1 MSITKKQKEV
11 LDYIISY
18 TEKNGYSPTQK
29 EIKDYFGFKSFGSVQ
44 RYIKYLAN
52 AGFLESDWNARRG
65 LKVVEETPA
74 HTPSSNSSDV
84 AEVPLLGKVAA
95 GIPIEAIES
104 ADESITVP
112 SSMVQGAHKY
122 FALKVKGDSMIEDGI
137 FEDDLI
143 VCRHQ
148 NTANNGQTVIAV
160 LEGEATVKR
169 YKKSRSHIELIP
181 ANSSMEPIIVDQNS
195 GAFSIAGILV
205 GLIRSYV

>member
-18 TEKNGYSPTQK
+18 TKKNGYSPTQN
-29 EIKDYFGFKSFGSVQ
+29 EIKEHFSFKSFGSVQ

-65 LKVVEETPA
+65 LKVVEDTPA
-74 HTPSSNSSDV
+74 HTPPSSPDV

-112 SSMVQGAHKY
+112 SSMVQGSHKY

-148 NTANNGQTVIAV
+148 NNAQNGQTVIAV
-160 LEGEATVKR
+160 IEGEATVKR

-195 GAFSIAGILV
+195 GDFSIAGILV

>member
-18 TEKNGYSPTQK
+18 TKKNGYSPTQN
-29 EIKDYFGFKSFGSVQ
+29 EIKEHFSFKSFGSVQ

-65 LKVVEETPA
+65 LKVVEDTPA
-74 HTPSSNSSDV
+74 HTPPSSPDV

-112 SSMVQGAHKY
+112 SSMVQGSHKY

-148 NTANNGQTVIAV
+148 NTAQNGQTVIAV

>member
-11 LDYIISY
+11 LDYITSY
-18 TEKNGYSPTQK
+18 TRKNGISPTQK
-29 EIKDYFGFKSFGSVQ
+29 EIKEHFNFKSFGSVQ

-65 LKVVEETPA
+65 LKVVDETPA
-74 HTPSSNSSDV
+74 PSHTPDV
-84 AEVPLLGKVAA
+84 TEVPLLGKVAA
-95 GIPIEAIES
+95 GIPIEAIEQ
-104 ADESITVP
+104 ADESIPVP
-112 SSMVQGAHKY
+112 SSMVQGSHHY

-148 NTANNGQTVIAV
+148 ANASNGQTVVAV
-160 LEGEATVKR
+160 IEGEATVKR
-169 YKKSRSHIELIP
+169 YKKHRSHIELIP
-181 ANSSMEPIIVDQNS
+181 ANSTMEPILVDQTS

>member
-18 TEKNGYSPTQK
+18 TDKNGYSPTQK
-29 EIKDYFGFKSFGSVQ
+29 EIKEHFGFKSFGSVQ

-52 AGFLESDWNARRG
+52 AGYLESDWNARRG

-74 HTPSSNSSDV
+74 HTPSSPEF

-104 ADESITVP
+104 ADESIQVP
-112 SSMVQGAHKY
+112 SNMVQGSHKY

-148 NTANNGQTVIAV
+148 NTAQNGQTVVAV
-160 LEGEATVKR
+160 IEGEATVKR
-169 YKKSRSHIELIP
+169 FKKSRSQIELIP
-181 ANSSMEPIIVDQNS
+181 ANSSMEPIIVNQNS

>member
-18 TEKNGYSPTQK
+18 TDKNDFSPTQK
-29 EIKDYFGFKSFGSVQ
+29 EIKDHFGFKSFGSVQ

-52 AGFLESDWNARRG
+52 AGYIESDWNARRG
-65 LKVVEETPA
+65 LKVLEENPA
-74 HTPSSNSSDV
+74 HTPSSPDV
-84 AEVPLLGKVAA
+84 TEVPLLGKVAA

-112 SSMVQGAHKY
+112 SNMVQGSHKY

-148 NTANNGQTVIAV
+148 NTAQNGQTVVAV
-160 LEGEATVKR
+160 IEGEATVKR
-169 YKKSRSHIELIP
+169 FKKSRSQIELIP
-181 ANSSMEPIIVDQNS
+181 ANSTMEPIIVNQNS

>member
-1 MSITKKQKEV
+1 
-11 LDYIISY
+11 
-18 TEKNGYSPTQK
+18 
-29 EIKDYFGFKSFGSVQ
+29 EIKEHFSFKSFGSVQ

-65 LKVVEETPA
+65 LKVVEDTPA
-74 HTPSSNSSDV
+74 HTPPSSPDV

-112 SSMVQGAHKY
+112 SSMVQGSHKY

-148 NTANNGQTVIAV
+148 NTAQNGQTVIAV